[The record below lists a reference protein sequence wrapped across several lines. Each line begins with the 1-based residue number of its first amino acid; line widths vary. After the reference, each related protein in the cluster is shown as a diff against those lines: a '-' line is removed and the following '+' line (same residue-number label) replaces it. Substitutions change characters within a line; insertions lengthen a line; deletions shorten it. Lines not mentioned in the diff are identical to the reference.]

1 MPSRVGGSPW
11 AFLPGKPLTTG
22 LQHEAGIDHAQ
33 HRPPLALAPGD
44 HLQAAG
50 ADRDAAV
57 VLEDEILLVELLL
70 VGRRVR
76 LTKNQSHSL

>member
-1 MPSRVGGSPW
+1 
-11 AFLPGKPLTTG
+11 
-22 LQHEAGIDHAQ
+22 
-33 HRPPLALAPGD
+33 
-44 HLQAAG
+44 LQAAG

-76 LTKNQSHSL
+76 LTKNQSQSL